1 MTREIRRN
9 ELIKEM
15 ETTGIMMKD
24 KYLKSEVERGYRAF
38 QKMLV
43 TKIFEENHAENL
55 RMGHVISHLNDLACE
70 AGLENSDE
78 MQIFMNLANE
88 FERLI
93 AVEIAG
99 NKGERLVNRALKMV
113 ASKNHMISN
122 IEFGEDEF
130 RTELDKIVITKKG
143 IFLIEVKTAKHNM
156 TITEEGNYVREDGE
170 VYGNIG
176 EKVNEK
182 VFLLSNAVKAWADE
196 NSKKI
201 NIVKLVVFA
210 NNDYKLEDNYKY
222 FQSCYCSGL
231 PHIIDEYEGENLYA
245 KEDMQALEA
254 EIKKASDPKEYKV
267 GLNFDDFRYA
277 FADIVAMIEEE
288 IEIQKR
294 KALEAEQ
301 KAEAKRQQRKFY
313 KKIVKAL
320 GYSAATCVSVLLA
333 TKATKVIK

>member
-9 ELIKEM
+9 ELIKAM

-24 KYLKSEVERGYRAF
+24 KYLKSEVERGYRDF
-38 QKMLV
+38 QKLLV

-70 AGLENSDE
+70 LGLENSDE
-78 MQIFMNLANE
+78 MYNFMDLAAE
-88 FERLI
+88 FEKLI
-93 AVEIAG
+93 ALEIAG

-156 TITEEGNYVREDGE
+156 MITEEGNYVREDGE

-182 VFLLSNAVKAWADE
+182 VFLLSSAVKNWADE

-231 PHIIDEYEGENLYA
+231 PHIIDEYEGEDLYTE
-245 KEDMQALEA
+245 EDMEALKN
-254 EIKKASDPKEYKV
+254 EIEKASDPKEYKV
-267 GLNFDDFRYA
+267 GLNFNDFRYA
-277 FADIVAMIEEE
+277 FADLVAMIEEE
-288 IEIQKR
+288 TAIQKQ
-294 KALEAEQ
+294 KELEAEQ
-301 KAEAKRQQRKFY
+301 KAEEKRQQKRFY
-313 KKIVKAL
+313 KKIAKAF
-320 GYSAATCVSVLLA
+320 GYGAATCVSVLLA
-333 TKATKVIK
+333 TKASKVIK